1 MLSKGL
7 NALRYAQQ
15 NGWPALARL
24 IKDRLFP
31 AHTFTGE
38 QHLKADRETIL
49 IVSHEA
55 SRSGAPVL
63 AYNLVRALVERY
75 NVVVLL
81 MAPGPLS
88 PAFLD
93 AGAAVMSV
101 PNLKHR
107 PERVY
112 RTVDRLCGRFGFKFA
127 LVNSL
132 ESRAALPALYDRDVP
147 SICLIH
153 EFASCYTRPR
163 EVIGEAC
170 FWSDEMVFSA
180 RATLEDALAAYP
192 ELHNRLCHILPQG
205 RCLPPVEAVD
215 KTRLRAEQERIRRLM
230 HSGNSAEDRVI
241 VLGAGY
247 VNFRKG
253 VDLFLDCAARVIR
266 APSGRNCRFVW
277 IGKGFEPDQDPEYSV
292 FLADRLRRDGLQD
305 HVLFIDETSAIE
317 TAYQEADLLLLPS
330 RLDPLPNVAIDAMA
344 HGVPVLCFD
353 RTTGIADFL
362 SDSGLGSLC
371 VADYLDS
378 ADMAA
383 KILALADSRALRR
396 QTAARCRQASRA
408 FFDMNNYVA
417 RLQALAEG
425 AYERARQ
432 ERADTWTILESG
444 LFRSDFACPPQWR
457 ETTDKKKIRRYVR
470 TWASGMVR
478 RKPCPGFHP
487 GIYREQHGLNVPAAN
502 PFADY
507 LRAGKPGDSWRYPVI
522 GPAKTNEKALPADS
536 RVALHLH
543 VYYPELLAEI
553 MTRLSFNRSR
563 PDLFVSI
570 AGEQARTAVMNQLK
584 DYPGKIADIRPVP
597 NRGRDIGPLLTA
609 FGRNIRENYDFVGH
623 LHTKK
628 SAGVEDAA
636 LGRSWQRFL
645 LANLLGGESSGAMAD
660 SILAE
665 MNKDPS
671 LGMVFPDDPNPVGW
685 DSNRAVA
692 EQLAERMGLRNLP
705 EQFNFPVGAMFWA
718 RTSALAPLLNLK
730 LDWGDY
736 PEEPLPYD
744 GTILHALERL
754 LSLSL
759 PLENL
764 RWAATNVPGLSR

>member
-38 QHLKADRETIL
+38 HHLKADRETIL

-63 AYNLVRALVERY
+63 AYNLVWALVGQY
-75 NVVVLL
+75 NVVALL
-81 MAPGPLS
+81 MGPGPLS
-88 PAFLD
+88 PAFRD
-93 AGAAVMSV
+93 AGAVVMSA
-101 PNLKHR
+101 PDLKHR

-112 RTVDRLCGRFGFKFA
+112 RTVDRLCRRFRFKFA

-147 SICLIH
+147 SICLVH

-170 FWSDEMVFSA
+170 FWSDEMIFSA

-192 ELHNRLCHILPQG
+192 ELHNRHCHILPQG
-205 RCLPPVEAVD
+205 RCLPPVEEIDEA
-215 KTRLRAEQERIRRLM
+215 RLQTEQDRIRRLM
-230 HSGNSAEDRVI
+230 RSGNSAEDVI

-277 IGKGFEPDQDPEYSV
+277 IGKGFEPDKDPEYSV
-292 FLADRLRRDGLQD
+292 FLADRIRRDGLQE

-353 RTTGIADFL
+353 KTTGIADFL
-362 SDSGLGSLC
+362 NGSGLGSLC
-371 VADYLDS
+371 IADYLDS

-383 KILALADSRALRR
+383 KILALADSRTLRR
-396 QTAARCRQASRA
+396 QTADRCRQAA
-408 FFDMNNYVA
+408 ADFFDMRNYVV

-425 AYERARQ
+425 ASERARQ
-432 ERADTWTILESG
+432 ERADARIILESG

-457 ETTDKKKIRRYVR
+457 EATAEKKIRRYVR
-470 TWASGMVR
+470 TWASGMVC
-478 RKPCPGFHP
+478 RKPLSGFHP
-487 GIYREQHGLNVPAAN
+487 GIYLEQHGLTGPNAN

-507 LRAGKPGDSWRYPVI
+507 LRAEEPEGPWRYPVI
-522 GPAKTNEKALPADS
+522 GPFKTNGGDLPTDR
-536 RVALHLH
+536 RVALHVH
-543 VYYPELLAEI
+543 VFYPELLADI
-553 MTRLSFNRSR
+553 MTRLSRNRIR

-570 AGEQARTAVMNQLK
+570 ADEQIRPSVMSDLK
-584 DYPGKIADIRPVP
+584 DYSGTIADIRLVP
-597 NRGRDIGPLLTA
+597 NRGRDIGPLFTA
-609 FGRNIRENYDFVGH
+609 FGRDIADHYDFVGH

-628 SAGVEDAA
+628 SADVEEAA
-636 LGRSWQRFL
+636 IGRSWQRFL
-645 LANLLGGESSGAMAD
+645 LENLLGGELSGAMAD
-660 SILAE
+660 RILAE
-665 MNKDPS
+665 MKGDAT
-671 LGMVFPDDPNPVGW
+671 LGMVFPDDPNTVGW
-685 DSNRAVA
+685 SANRTVA

-718 RTSALAPLLNLK
+718 RTSALTPLLNLK
-730 LDWGDY
+730 LDWEDY

-744 GTILHALERL
+744 GTMLHALERL

-764 RWAATNVPGLSR
+764 RWAATHVEGLSR